1 MDKRKKKKK
10 EDYNKNI
17 KMQMF
22 NINNKTWS

>member
-1 MDKRKKKKK
+1 MDKRKKKKE